1 MMKSHINRCLL
12 AIVTIVTLCSM
23 PGLLQAAE
31 LHPIVV
37 VGIPADTVASAHRTP
52 EYPRTALN
60 LHIFGDVV
68 VTVRVENGK
77 VMETT
82 TASRSP
88 ILADSASRW
97 VTYQWR
103 FKPTVR
109 GVFRI
114 PISYRESA

>member
-12 AIVTIVTLCSM
+12 AIVTIITLCSM
-23 PGLLQAAE
+23 PALLPAAE

-37 VGIPADTVASAHRTP
+37 VGIPADTVASAHPTP
-52 EYPRTALN
+52 EYPRTARD
-60 LHIFGDVV
+60 LHLFGDVV

-77 VMETT
+77 VTETT